1 MPPSAFTLQIPADT
15 TYAEVAADAAR
26 KFVELM
32 GGDALEAGA
41 FSGAVATAVRTVL
54 GAGSR
59 ATCVFSLQSTG
70 VEVVVSSGAGSA
82 SVVRQP
88 IAAPRAES

>member
-1 MPPSAFTLQIPADT
+1 MPPSAFTLQIPADA

-41 FSGAVATAVRTVL
+41 FAGAVTAAVRATL
-54 GAGSR
+54 GAGSG
-59 ATCVFSLQSTG
+59 AICAFSLQATG
-70 VEVVVSSGAGSA
+70 VEAVVSSGAGSP

-88 IAAPRAES
+88 IAAPRSEP